1 MSDSDND
8 APDPDRLP
16 LSQDDWARIPSD
28 LRPKIQKVTLEQRLE
43 ITQGPLPRPEVL
55 ADYDRALPGL
65 AAKLVEWTENE
76 TRHRHR
82 LEDKSFEDAK
92 SLRSRAQVFGVVVSM
107 IGLAV
112 SGVVGVFSAINGS
125 ISGATAA
132 SVIAIV
138 SVGGPFAARLLANAW
153 NRNRR
158 GAVDE

>member
-16 LSQDDWARIPSD
+16 LTQDDWERIPSD
-28 LRPKIQKVTLEQRLE
+28 LRPKIHQVTLERRLE

-55 ADYDRALPGL
+55 AEYDRALPGL

-76 TRHRHR
+76 TGHRHQ
-82 LEDKSFEDAK
+82 LEETSFDEAK
-92 SLRSRAQVFGVVVSM
+92 SLRSRAQVFGVVVSVT
-107 IGLAV
+107 GLAV

-138 SVGGPFAARLLANAW
+138 SIGGPFSARLLAAAW
-153 NRNRR
+153 NRNRKD
-158 GAVDE
+158 VEDE